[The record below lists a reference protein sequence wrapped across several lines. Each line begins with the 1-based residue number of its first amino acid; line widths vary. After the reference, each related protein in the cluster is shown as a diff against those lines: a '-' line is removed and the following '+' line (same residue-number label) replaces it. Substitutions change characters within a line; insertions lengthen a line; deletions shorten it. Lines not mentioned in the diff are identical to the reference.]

1 MNDASKF
8 SHCLTNRRR
17 RIWKLSVRLLTLRSK
32 YKISELHS
40 RRRSTE
46 QREAD
51 VKFKRFMVMESS
63 INGLKQEID
72 LVRVKRLKD
81 SQVAKEERA

>member
-1 MNDASKF
+1 
-8 SHCLTNRRR
+8 
-17 RIWKLSVRLLTLRSK
+17 
-32 YKISELHS
+32 
-40 RRRSTE
+40 
-46 QREAD
+46 
-51 VKFKRFMVMESS
+51 MESS